1 MLDWV
6 GHGLGQGGDG
16 MGWVEDDMSWTGME
30 VKWVVLGLGMGIG
43 WDGME

>member
-6 GHGLGQGGDG
+6 GHELGQGGDG
-16 MGWVEDDMSWTGME
+16 MGWVEDDMSWTGMG
-30 VKWVVLGLGMGIG
+30 VKWVVLGLGMWIG